1 MAAFVLCL
9 VSFAMPL
16 GNLVGMATMSA
27 MFTNKSNVGEQDTKD
42 GIRSTI
48 WTYKKGA
55 WEFDAKDGMM
65 WAFIVMLLVMWRCV
79 LLTLSLGN
87 FRILT
92 DGGQEVV
99 SEINEPPP
107 RHRY

>member
-1 MAAFVLCL
+1 
-9 VSFAMPL
+9 MPCFL
-16 GNLVGMATMSA
+16 RDATRQSRRHGHHVDYV
-27 MFTNKSNVGEQDTKD
+27 TNKSNVGEQDTKD

-65 WAFIVMLLVMWRCV
+65 WALIVMLLVMWRCV
-79 LLTLSLGN
+79 LLTLYLGN
-87 FRILT
+87 ARILT
-92 DGGQEVV
+92 DGGQEVG

-107 RHRY
+107 RHRH